1 MANQLFDLLKQDHR
15 EVEQM
20 MKQILTK
27 PQTQC
32 ESAFIDLNDELS
44 QHMQLEEK
52 FFYPKLQDQ
61 QGLKTLMKDALQ
73 EHQETKQLLQELDR
87 MGCDAQEWKQTF
99 QKMQQGVL
107 HHVQEEENQVFPK
120 SEQVLGEKECNNI
133 AQKCRQEKESR
144 QPTKKG
150 AGKETRTQA

>member
-1 MANQLFDLLKQDHR
+1 MANQLFELLKKDHR

-27 PQTQC
+27 PQNQC
-32 ESAFIDLNDELS
+32 ESLFIDLNDSLA

-52 FFYPKLQDQ
+52 FFYPNLQNE
-61 QGLKTLMKDALQ
+61 QGLKTLMQDAMK
-73 EHQETKQLLQELDR
+73 EHQETKQLLQKLEQ
-87 MGCDAQEWKQTF
+87 MGCEAGEWKQTF
-99 QKMQQGVL
+99 QQMQQGVL
-107 HHVQEEENQVFPK
+107 HHVQEEEMKVFPK

-133 AQKCRQEKESR
+133 AQKCQKEKEMM
-144 QPTKKG
+144 QPSKKG